1 MNPPAPLNLKTT
13 NDASKSWKSFKQS
26 WQIYEIAS
34 GTAKREPVVRLATF
48 LHVAGPDALEKYN
61 GFEFES
67 EEERADLDKVIQKFD
82 MDCKSSINI
91 LSERNKFYSRK
102 QKREETT
109 DQYVTELRILAS
121 TCEFLNTDEAL
132 RDQFALNIRD
142 VKAKERLYVEAQDN
156 YRSLTFNKAVS
167 IVKSYELLKFNRDPR
182 ETYIHSD
189 NLMEVDKITG
199 SNKQKKINCKY
210 CGKFHD
216 YGKCPAYGKK
226 CLNCSKLNHFKAVC
240 RNNGKVNEL
249 DATLTASSYTEEIE
263 KSEEYI

>member
-1 MNPPAPLNLKTT
+1 M
-13 NDASKSWKSFKQS
+13 
-26 WQIYEIAS
+26 
-34 GTAKREPVVRLATF
+34 
-48 LHVAGPDALEKYN
+48 
-61 GFEFES
+61 
-67 EEERADLDKVIQKFD
+67 
-82 MDCKSSINI
+82 
-91 LSERNKFYSRK
+91 
-102 QKREETT
+102 
-109 DQYVTELRILAS
+109 AS

-167 IVKSYELLKFNRDPR
+167 IVKSYELLKFNRDPS
-182 ETYIHSD
+182 ETYTHSD

-210 CGKFHD
+210 CGKFHY

-226 CLNCSKLNHFKAVC
+226 CLNCSKLNHFKAGC
-240 RNNGKVNEL
+240 RNKGKVNEL
-249 DATLTASSYTEEIE
+249 DETLTASSYPAEIE